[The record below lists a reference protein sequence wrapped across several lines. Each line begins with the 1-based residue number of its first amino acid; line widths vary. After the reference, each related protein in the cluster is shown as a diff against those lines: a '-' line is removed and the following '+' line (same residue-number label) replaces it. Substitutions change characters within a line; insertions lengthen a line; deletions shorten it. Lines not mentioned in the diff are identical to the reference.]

1 MISLAIYT
9 MIYLGAA
16 LMVVNIYSFVS
27 FARYIQNRKSWDA
40 NNKVMVVPIVLLTFF
55 LLGYLFVGIFG
66 KPDIMMAAI
75 LFFGSVFVY
84 VMYRLLK
91 SITGALVESEK
102 IEAEYMAAEEANA
115 VKSRLLASVSHEMR
129 TPMNVILGLSK
140 VVLSDPDLKQENR
153 EQLEEIDSS
162 ATHLLGLINR
172 ILELNQ
178 LENNEFDLNE
188 KPFNLKNSLNKLDS
202 IIMTLCNEKGLNY
215 VTSYSEAVNREYLGD
230 ETMLTRALMN
240 ILENAVKY
248 TEAPGQV
255 AFVVE
260 EKDVN
265 DKEAVLEFTI
275 EDSGIGIDEEF
286 LPKVFELFSQ
296 EDPSTTSRFGGSGIG
311 LALSSGI
318 IRQMNG
324 NIIVNSMK
332 GQGSTFTVTVPLK
345 INEAVKEEERNE
357 DVSLEGKRI
366 LIVEDID
373 ENAEIVADL
382 LDLEGAVTER
392 AENGQIA
399 VAMVSGSEEYYY
411 DAILMD
417 LRMPVMDGF
426 EATEAIR
433 DLDRKDTKDIP
444 IIALTANA
452 FKEDVDRSLAS
463 GMNAHLAKPADAD
476 ELYATI
482 RRNIAEADR
491 RREGGQ

>member
-153 EQLEEIDSS
+153 EQLEKIDSS

-240 ILENAVKY
+240 ILE
-248 TEAPGQV
+248 
-255 AFVVE
+255 
-260 EKDVN
+260 
-265 DKEAVLEFTI
+265 
-275 EDSGIGIDEEF
+275 
-286 LPKVFELFSQ
+286 
-296 EDPSTTSRFGGSGIG
+296 
-311 LALSSGI
+311 
-318 IRQMNG
+318 
-324 NIIVNSMK
+324 
-332 GQGSTFTVTVPLK
+332 
-345 INEAVKEEERNE
+345 
-357 DVSLEGKRI
+357 
-366 LIVEDID
+366 
-373 ENAEIVADL
+373 
-382 LDLEGAVTER
+382 
-392 AENGQIA
+392 
-399 VAMVSGSEEYYY
+399 
-411 DAILMD
+411 
-417 LRMPVMDGF
+417 MP
-426 EATEAIR
+426 
-433 DLDRKDTKDIP
+433 
-444 IIALTANA
+444 
-452 FKEDVDRSLAS
+452 
-463 GMNAHLAKPADAD
+463 
-476 ELYATI
+476 
-482 RRNIAEADR
+482 
-491 RREGGQ
+491 